1 MLSKYPKIW
10 AKLAFGQIFDSR
22 ACTLCTSPT
31 HPPPINFDE
40 CRTPLLLGPPLM
52 MSSAAELFSLRYFL
66 DFLNSKNPKKSSFVF
81 PWVMMFVRS
90 FECPQSSINLNM
102 HISFECQFSIRFFD
116 TFSTLSSFQ
125 NRIRVSLSSISFG
138 QRVSKEEGGED
149 HILAFVA
156 LLRCRF
162 LFVISRLVYN
172 NETLILD
179 FEILFRLK
187 KMRWAPRMADFR
199 ESILSVPWC

>member
-1 MLSKYPKIW
+1 MENVVVIWSQKWHSKNLAKSLTKPPTNPSNPRGPEFSKNRQKFSKLDFFGFFAPKKSRKYL
-10 AKLAFGQIFDSR
+10 KL
-22 ACTLCTSPT
+22 T
-31 HPPPINFDE
+31 
-40 CRTPLLLGPPLM
+40 
-52 MSSAAELFSLRYFL
+52 SSAAELFSLRYFL

-187 KMRWAPRMADFR
+187 KMR
-199 ESILSVPWC
+199 